1 MEMKKRLTQREAVY
15 HSNILVMLQAY
26 ENTGLTPH
34 EIEMMKAGKLNR
46 LPKTDV
52 KAAVQQNV
60 KYVLPKWFQSTM
72 HQRRK
77 CVGMSIEYLAELCGT
92 SYATV
97 RQMEKKEEYAVSEE
111 VVCKVC
117 NALGMTASWEQL
129 QKEAEKYQGGRNR
142 EI

>member
-1 MEMKKRLTQREAVY
+1 MEMKKRLTQRETVY

-34 EIEMMKAGKLNR
+34 EIEMMKAGKYR
-46 LPKTDV
+46 FPKTDV

-72 HQRRK
+72 HQCRK
-77 CVGMSIEYLAELCGT
+77 YAGMSIEYLAELCGT
-92 SYATV
+92 GYSIV
-97 RQMEKKEEYAVSEE
+97 RQMEKKEQYAVSKE
-111 VVCKVC
+111 VVYKVC

-129 QKEAEKYQGGRNR
+129 QKEVEKNQGGRNR